1 MVNSKNIPKY
11 LKENANFC
19 NWKYE
24 TRDGNLTKVPYNPHT
39 MNKAS
44 VNNLNTFTDFSFVIN
59 ALNNFDGIG
68 IRVDGKII
76 AIDLDHCIE
85 EGKICS
91 WAEEIVSHFQDTYIE
106 ISPSGKGLRIIL
118 LAPDNYSYDKD
129 KYYIKKNNVEVYVA
143 GATNRFVTLTGNAI
157 QKTDVVGNI
166 DGFQWLIDTYM
177 KRPISNSSIFTNE
190 HRESYLTDESV
201 IQKAMSS
208 KQGEK
213 FNKLWNGDT
222 SDYPSHS
229 ESDLALIS
237 ILAFYCNGN
246 KEQIDRLSRRSNLFR
261 TKWDE
266 FRGNKTYG
274 EITIDTAL
282 SGIKEFYSPIVKTN
296 PTEDFNDDF
305 DKLSNLNPID
315 VAKYPWT
322 DIGAGMLFADFY
334 QEKLRYVP
342 ERKSWFYYENGIWT
356 HDIGGLKT
364 MKLCMALANLLHM
377 YALKIEDEHKRKIYM
392 DYSKKWQ
399 SHNYR
404 VNILKDAQVY
414 HPISISEFDSDPYI
428 FNCKNGTLDVRKR
441 TCQEHKSSDKLTKIS
456 NVVFDSNAH
465 SDRWDNFILEIMSGD
480 IEKARFL
487 QKIFGYGLT
496 GDTRHECMTILCGAS
511 TRNGK
516 GTLCE
521 SVLKVLGSYG
531 CTARPET
538 IAQKSNTNS
547 SQPSE
552 DIARLA
558 GVRFVNISE
567 PGKGLVLNAAQVK
580 SMTGND
586 TLNARFLHEN
596 SFDFRPLFKLYINT
610 NYLPTVNDMTIF
622 TSERIIIIP
631 FGRHFDESEQ
641 DKSLK
646 KEFAKDEVQSAIL
659 NWLLDGYEL
668 LQKEGLAI
676 PQSVKD
682 ATAQYQHNSDK
693 LQLFIDECMEQGDY
707 EEKTS
712 TIYLSYRNWCIENGH
727 YAESMR
733 NFKQS
738 LEAIVPVVRKRPKV
752 GGEKTTMVTGY
763 RLLPDFLK

>member
-1 MVNSKNIPKY
+1 
-11 LKENANFC
+11 
-19 NWKYE
+19 
-24 TRDGNLTKVPYNPHT
+24 
-39 MNKAS
+39 
-44 VNNLNTFTDFSFVIN
+44 
-59 ALNNFDGIG
+59 
-68 IRVDGKII
+68 
-76 AIDLDHCIE
+76 
-85 EGKICS
+85 
-91 WAEEIVSHFQDTYIE
+91 
-106 ISPSGKGLRIIL
+106 
-118 LAPDNYSYDKD
+118 
-129 KYYIKKNNVEVYVA
+129 
-143 GATNRFVTLTGNAI
+143 
-157 QKTDVVGNI
+157 
-166 DGFQWLIDTYM
+166 M

-246 KEQIDRLSRRSNLFR
+246 KEQIDRLYRRSNLFR

-356 HDIGGLKT
+356 HDIGGLKA

-480 IEKARFL
+480 IEKAKFL

-496 GDTRHECMTILCGAS
+496 GDTRHECMTILYGAS

-622 TSERIIIIP
+622 TSGRIIIIP
-631 FGRHFDESEQ
+631 FERHFDESEQ

-693 LQLFIDECMEQGDY
+693 LQLFIDECMKQGDY

>member
-11 LKENANFC
+11 LKENAKFC

-24 TRDGNLTKVPYNPHT
+24 TRNSNLSKVPYNPHT

-44 VNNLNTFTDFSFVIN
+44 VNNLNTFTDFSSVIN
-59 ALNNFDGIG
+59 ALDYYDGIG

-91 WAEEIVSHFQDTYIE
+91 WAEEIISHFSNTYVE

-246 KEQIDRLSRRSNLFR
+246 KEQIDRLYRRSNLFR

-480 IEKARFL
+480 IEKAKFL

-496 GDTRHECMTILCGAS
+496 GDTRHECMTILYGAS

-610 NYLPTVNDMTIF
+610 NYLPIVNDMTIF
-622 TSERIIIIP
+622 TSGRIIIIP
-631 FGRHFDESEQ
+631 FERHFDESEQ

-646 KEFAKDEVQSAIL
+646 KEFAKNEVQSAIL

>member
-1 MVNSKNIPKY
+1 
-11 LKENANFC
+11 
-19 NWKYE
+19 
-24 TRDGNLTKVPYNPHT
+24 
-39 MNKAS
+39 
-44 VNNLNTFTDFSFVIN
+44 
-59 ALNNFDGIG
+59 
-68 IRVDGKII
+68 
-76 AIDLDHCIE
+76 
-85 EGKICS
+85 
-91 WAEEIVSHFQDTYIE
+91 
-106 ISPSGKGLRIIL
+106 
-118 LAPDNYSYDKD
+118 
-129 KYYIKKNNVEVYVA
+129 
-143 GATNRFVTLTGNAI
+143 
-157 QKTDVVGNI
+157 
-166 DGFQWLIDTYM
+166 M

-246 KEQIDRLSRRSNLFR
+246 KEQIDRLYRRSNLFR

-480 IEKARFL
+480 IEKAKFL

-496 GDTRHECMTILCGAS
+496 GDTRHECMTILYGAS

-622 TSERIIIIP
+622 TSGRIIIIP
-631 FGRHFDESEQ
+631 FERHFDESEQ

-693 LQLFIDECMEQGDY
+693 LQLFIDECMEQGNY

>member
-177 KRPISNSSIFTNE
+177 KRPISNLSIFTNE

-208 KQGEK
+208 KQGKK

-246 KEQIDRLSRRSNLFR
+246 KEQIDRLYRRSNLFR

-456 NVVFDSNAH
+456 NVAFDSNAH

-480 IEKARFL
+480 IEKAKFL

-496 GDTRHECMTILCGAS
+496 GDTRHECMTILYGAS

-622 TSERIIIIP
+622 TSGRIIIIP
-631 FGRHFDESEQ
+631 FERHFDESEQ

-693 LQLFIDECMEQGDY
+693 LQLFIDECMEQGNY